1 MHVSLL
7 DWVFD
12 NLYIVA
18 VIGFALFS
26 FIGKAAKTGDPK
38 KKGTNTGMPTFGG
51 GGEPDWNR
59 QNSPQQAAGPQ
70 SSKGE
75 NDDYER
81 DEDERY
87 EDVRYDDHRGEQHD
101 QPAASSSRADDFG
114 GHLSQGKGAS
124 LHEQMM
130 EVERQQRLI
139 QERMDRI
146 ASANAAAISELPDE
160 QGTGAEP
167 GRPVLSREDIRS
179 GVLWAEVLGP
189 PRSKQPFGTRGK
201 L

>member
-7 DWVFD
+7 EWVFD

-26 FIGKAAKTGDPK
+26 FIGKAAKAGDPK

-51 GGEPDWNR
+51 GGDSDWNR

-70 SSKGE
+70 SSKDT
-75 NDDYER
+75 NDDYEH

-87 EDVRYDDHRGEQHD
+87 EDEWYDDRHGEQHD

-114 GHLSQGKGAS
+114 GHLSQDMRPS
-124 LHEQMM
+124 LREQRM

-139 QERMDRI
+139 QERMDQI
-146 ASANAAAISELPDE
+146 SSTNAAAVSQLPDE
-160 QGTGAEP
+160 QGSDTEA
-167 GRPVLSREDIRS
+167 GRPVLRREDIRS

>member
-26 FIGKAAKTGDPK
+26 FIGKAAKAGDPK
-38 KKGTNTGMPTFGG
+38 KKGTHTGMPTFGG

-59 QNSPQQAAGPQ
+59 QNSPQQAAGPH
-70 SSKGE
+70 SSRGA
-75 NDDYER
+75 NDEDER

-87 EDVRYDDHRGEQHD
+87 EDEWYDDHRGEQHD
-101 QPAASSSRADDFG
+101 QPAATNNRADDFG
-114 GHLSQGKGAS
+114 GHLSEGKGAS
-124 LHEQMM
+124 LQEQML

-146 ASANAAAISELPDE
+146 SSANTAAVSPLPDE
-160 QGTGAEP
+160 QGSDAEA
-167 GRPVLSREDIRS
+167 GRSVLRREDIRS

>member
-26 FIGKAAKTGDPK
+26 FIGKAAKAGDPK
-38 KKGTNTGMPTFGG
+38 KTGSSTGMPTFGG

-70 SSKGE
+70 SSKGA
-75 NDDYER
+75 NDRNEH
-81 DEDERY
+81 DEDEQY
-87 EDVRYDDHRGEQHD
+87 EDEWYDDHRGEQHD
-101 QPAASSSRADDFG
+101 QPAASSNRADDFG
-114 GHLSQGKGAS
+114 GHLSQGKGPS

-139 QERMDRI
+139 QERVNRI
-146 ASANAAAISELPDE
+146 ASANAAAVSQLPDE
-160 QGTGAEP
+160 QGSDTEA
-167 GRPVLSREDIRS
+167 GRPVLRREDIRS